1 MQKQNI
7 SQQSQIITEE
17 AARDLT
23 TVNLLMQK
31 QNISQQSQIITEE
44 AAR

>member
-17 AARDLT
+17 TAGDLT

-31 QNISQQSQIITEE
+31 QNVSQQSQIITGGC
-44 AAR
+44 